1 MADPLFPTTMPERVT
16 LTQID
21 PTAWEHPADR
31 AALNALRAIPGFDE
45 VVRKVAGFFGERGI
59 RHLFSGNAVRIGPR
73 QRPKLNGL
81 YEEVLETMDWPV
93 RPDLY
98 VTQTAAVNAGAVGFE
113 RPFIVI
119 NSGTIGLLDREEQR
133 TILGHELGHIM
144 SGHATYRTIAL
155 LLLWLGTNNLPFLAG
170 MAILPIQLALFE
182 WFRKSELSSDRA
194 GLLSGQDPLVTMNTF
209 FKMAGGV
216 PGKKDE
222 AGQEGEGDAISLD
235 EYLVQAEEYETG
247 GNAVDTV
254 FKYLNTAFQT
264 HPFHTVRV
272 AELHRWVRSG
282 EYHRIVGGE
291 YQRRDQQ
298 KRPLGDDFADAAG
311 YYGDRAR
318 SVAGQMTDIV
328 KNARDAFSEAF
339 QKREK

>member
-1 MADPLFPTTMPERVT
+1 MTDSLFPTNMPERIT
-16 LTQID
+16 LAQID

-31 AALNALRAIPGFDE
+31 AALNTLRAIPGFDE

-59 RHLFSGNAVRIGPR
+59 RHLFSGNAVRVGPR
-73 QRPKLNGL
+73 QRPKLNAL

-98 VTQTAAVNAGAVGFE
+98 VTQTSAVNAGAVGFE

-119 NSGTIGLLDREEQR
+119 NSGTLGLLEREEQR

-194 GLLSGQDPLVTMNTF
+194 GLLSGQDPLVAMNTF
-209 FKMAGGV
+209 FKMAGGT
-216 PGKKDE
+216 PGRKDE
-222 AGQEGEGDAISLD
+222 AGSDEADMISLD

-254 FKYLNTAFQT
+254 FKYINTAFQT

-282 EYHRIVGGE
+282 DYHRIVGGE
-291 YQRRDQQ
+291 YPRRDQQ
-298 KRPLGDDFADAAG
+298 KRPIGEDFADAAG
-311 YYGDRAR
+311 YYGGRAR
-318 SVAGQMTDIV
+318 TVAGQVGDIV
-328 KNARDAFSEAF
+328 KNARTAFSDAFQNK
-339 QKREK
+339 QK